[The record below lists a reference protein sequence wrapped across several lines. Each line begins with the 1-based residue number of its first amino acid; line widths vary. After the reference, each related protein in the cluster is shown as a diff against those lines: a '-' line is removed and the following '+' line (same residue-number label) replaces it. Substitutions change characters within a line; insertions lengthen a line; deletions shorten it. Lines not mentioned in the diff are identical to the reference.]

1 MIVTT
6 RSGNKYIVKTRFL
19 HTPVY
24 KESVDEYGR
33 THVIYWTEHT
43 TRVSITPLKGGKVST
58 ETTICGIA
66 RCHYKDK
73 FDKTYGKKLAYS
85 NAIDRMTDLQLISAG
100 DSVDLYT
107 FNLDAATYTAPEIP
121 SCEEE
126 AKV

>member
-73 FDKTYGKKLAYS
+73 FDKNFGKKLAYQ

-100 DSVDLYT
+100 DRVDLYT
-107 FNLDAATYTAPEIP
+107 FNLNAATYTAPEIP

>member
-19 HTPVY
+19 HTPVC

-33 THVIYWTEHT
+33 NHIIFWTEHT
-43 TRVSITPLKGGKVST
+43 TRVSITQLTNAKLASEVT
-58 ETTICGIA
+58 VCGIA

-73 FDKTYGKKLAYS
+73 FDKNFGKKLAYQ

-100 DSVDLYT
+100 DRIDLYT

>member
-24 KESVDEYGR
+24 KENVDEYGR

-73 FDKTYGKKLAYS
+73 FDKTYGKKLAYQ

-100 DSVDLYT
+100 DRVDLYT
-107 FNLDAATYTAPEIP
+107 FNLNAATYTAPEIP

>member
-19 HTPVY
+19 HTPVC

-73 FDKTYGKKLAYS
+73 FDKTYGKKLAYQ

-100 DSVDLYT
+100 DRIDLYS
-107 FNLDAATYTAPEIP
+107 FELNAANYTAPEIP

>member
-100 DSVDLYT
+100 DRVDLYT

>member
-73 FDKTYGKKLAYS
+73 FDKTYGKKLAYQ

-100 DSVDLYT
+100 DRVDLYT
-107 FNLDAATYTAPEIP
+107 FNLNAATYTAPEIP

>member
-100 DSVDLYT
+100 DRVDLYT

-121 SCEEE
+121 SCEDE